1 MIPVRALILA
11 LLMLCAAPAAAVA
24 SDPGLGLAGWSVE
37 ALSGAKARIAAL
49 REDVTLAPEEMARTA
64 AAARKAAMSGP
75 GVRGFTYFMILL
87 FSAVAVEWLFW
98 TYAYSP
104 LRALRAAQAG
114 SPSAALRLGLR
125 RLALSVSGLLLFM
138 VAAVGASAALA
149 WPPGAQE
156 VALSVFL
163 LLFALRLAWM
173 LVVAALSPGKP
184 ALRMVPVD
192 PARARWLAAAA
203 MLALALLALG
213 RILPGT
219 LEHAARAAHAGSA
232 LRFALYTAAA
242 VVLVVASLLLFPRGG
257 AGRPLFPRSFVLA
270 LLAATVYVAWLLHPE
285 AAGVAAIAAIVL
297 ALLIGLRPIVYFYW
311 QDQPE
316 QSALPAIVLSLARF
330 VTVLAG
336 LGAAAVALDTPLEAL
351 VESGHPLARVG
362 LRLLGVAVL
371 ALLAHG
377 VWIAIRS
384 LVDQRMAK
392 IAPAGPHEA
401 HEPPGAKSR
410 LLTLLPLLRVT
421 VAVLLLAML
430 VMSTLWALGVQITP
444 LLAGAGV
451 VGLAIGFGAQTL
463 VKDIVSGVF
472 YLIDD
477 AFRIGEYIQSGNFK
491 GVVESF
497 SLRSVK
503 LRHHRGALFTVPFG
517 ALGAIQNMSRDWV
530 IDKLTVGITYDSDLD
545 KAKKLIKR
553 IGQDLAA
560 DPELGR
566 HFLEPLKMQ
575 GVEAFGDFAI
585 QIRMKMK
592 TLPGEQFVIRRKAL
606 AMIKKAFDAN
616 GIKFAFPTVQ
626 LAGGGEPGAAAA
638 AAAQQVLAREAPP
651 AA

>member
-1 MIPVRALILA
+1 MTRLIPFLVTLA
-11 LLMLCAAPAAAVA
+11 LLM
-24 SDPGLGLAGWSVE
+24 PGLSAAQGDTGPGLAGWSVD
-37 ALSGAKARIAAL
+37 ALAGAKERIASL
-49 REDVTLAPEEMARTA
+49 RADIALAPADLARTI
-64 AAARKAAMSGP
+64 AAARGALMSGP
-75 GVRGFTYFMILL
+75 GVRGFTYFAILL
-87 FSAVAVEWLFW
+87 FTAVAMEWLFW

-104 LRALRAAQAG
+104 LRALRAAKAD
-114 SPSAALRLGLR
+114 SPSAALRIGLR
-125 RLALSVSGLLLFM
+125 RLTLSASALVLFM
-138 VAAVGASAALA
+138 VAAMGASAALA

-156 VALSVFL
+156 IALSVFL
-163 LLFALRLAWM
+163 LVFALRLAWM
-173 LVVAALSPGKP
+173 LVSVALSPGRP
-184 ALRMVPVD
+184 DLRLVPVE
-192 PARARWLAAAA
+192 PARARWLAAAVMA
-203 MLALALLALG
+203 ALALLAFG
-213 RILPGT
+213 RIVPGT
-219 LEHAARAAHAGSA
+219 LEHAAGAAHAGGA

-242 VVLVVASLLLFPRGG
+242 GVLVVASLALFPRGTG
-257 AGRPLFPRSFVLA
+257 AGRPLFPRAFVLA
-270 LLAATVYVAWLLHPE
+270 LLAAGVHLTWLLRAD
-285 AAGVAAIAAIVL
+285 AAGVAAIAAVVI

-311 QDQPE
+311 QDQPA
-316 QSALPAIVLSLARF
+316 QGALPAIVLSLARF
-330 VTVLAG
+330 VTVLLG
-336 LGAAAVALDTPLEAL
+336 IGAAAVALDTPLEAL
-351 VESGHPLARVG
+351 VESGHPLAQVG

-392 IAPAGPHEA
+392 IAPADP

-517 ALGAIQNMSRDWV
+517 SLGAIQNMSRDWV

-553 IGQDLAA
+553 IGQELAA

-566 HFLEPLKMQ
+566 HSLEPLKMQ

-616 GIKFAFPTVQ
+616 GIRFAFPTVQ
-626 LAGGGEPGAAAA
+626 LAGGAEPGPAAA
-638 AAAQQVLAREAPP
+638 AAAQQMLAREAPP

>member
-1 MIPVRALILA
+1 MIPVRALVLA
-11 LLMLCAAPAAAVA
+11 LAISCVAPAAAIA
-24 SDPGLGLAGWSVE
+24 SDPGPGLAGQSVE

-49 REDVTLAPEEMARTA
+49 REDLALAPEEMARTA

-75 GVRGFTYFMILL
+75 GVRGFTYLMILL

-104 LRALRAAQAG
+104 LRALRAAQPG
-114 SPSAALRLGLR
+114 TPSEALRLGLR

-149 WPPGAQE
+149 WPPGTQE

-173 LVVAALSPGKP
+173 LVEAALSPGKP
-184 ALRMVPVD
+184 GLRLVPVD
-192 PARARWLAAAA
+192 PARTRWLAAAA

-219 LEHAARAAHAGSA
+219 LEHAAGAVHAGSA
-232 LRFALYTAAA
+232 LRFALYTAATT
-242 VVLVVASLLLFPRGG
+242 VLVVASLLLFPRGG
-257 AGRPLFPRSFVLA
+257 GSGRPLFPRSFVLA
-270 LLAATVYVAWLLHPE
+270 LLAAAVYAAWLSNPA
-285 AAGVAAIAAIVL
+285 AAGVAAIAAIVI

-330 VTVLAG
+330 ITVLAG
-336 LGAAAVALDTPLEAL
+336 IGAAAVALDTPLEAL

-392 IAPAGPHEA
+392 IAPSDP

-430 VMSTLWALGVQITP
+430 VLSTLWALGVQITP

-517 ALGAIQNMSRDWV
+517 SLGAIQNMSRDWV
-530 IDKLTVGITYDSDLD
+530 IDKLTVGITYDSNLD

-606 AMIKKAFDAN
+606 AMIKKAFDEN

-626 LAGGGEPGAAAA
+626 LAGGAEPGAAAA

-651 AA
+651 AG

>member
-1 MIPVRALILA
+1 MIPVRALVLA
-11 LLMLCAAPAAAVA
+11 LAMLCVAPAAAVA
-24 SDPGLGLAGWSVE
+24 SDPGPGLAGWSVQ

-49 REDVTLAPEEMARTA
+49 REDVALAPEEMARTA
-64 AAARKAAMSGP
+64 AAARKAVMSGP

-104 LRALRAAQAG
+104 LRALRAAQPG

-173 LVVAALSPGKP
+173 LVAAALSPGKP

-219 LEHAARAAHAGSA
+219 LEHAAGAAHAGSA
-232 LRFALYTAAA
+232 LRLALYTAAA
-242 VVLVVASLLLFPRGG
+242 AVLVVASLLLFPRGG

-270 LLAATVYVAWLLHPE
+270 LLATTVYVAWLLNPE
-285 AAGVAAIAAIVL
+285 AAGVAAIVAIVL

-392 IAPAGPHEA
+392 IAPADP

-430 VMSTLWALGVQITP
+430 VLSTLWALGVQITP

-517 ALGAIQNMSRDWV
+517 SLGAIQNMSRDWV
-530 IDKLTVGITYDSDLD
+530 IDKLTVGITYDSDLG

-606 AMIKKAFDAN
+606 AMIKKAFDEN

-626 LAGGGEPGAAAA
+626 LAGGAEPGAAAA

>member
-1 MIPVRALILA
+1 MRPVRALALA
-11 LLMLCAAPAAAVA
+11 LAMLCMAPAASIA
-24 SDPGLGLAGWSVE
+24 SDAGPGLAGSSVE
-37 ALSGAKARIAAL
+37 ALAGAKARIASL
-49 REDVTLAPEEMARTA
+49 REDMARAPEDLAKTA
-64 AAARKAAMSGP
+64 ATARKAFMSGP

-104 LRALRAAQAG
+104 LRALRAVVAD
-114 SPSAALRLGLR
+114 SPSAALRIGLR

-156 VALSVFL
+156 IALSVFL
-163 LLFALRLAWM
+163 LVFALRLGWM
-173 LVVAALSPGKP
+173 LVSITLSPGRP
-184 ALRMVPVD
+184 AFRMVPVE
-192 PARARWLAAAA
+192 PARARWLAGAA
-203 MLALALLALG
+203 MLALGLLALG

-219 LEHAARAAHAGSA
+219 LEHAAGAAHAGSA
-232 LRFALYTAAA
+232 MRFALYTAAA
-242 VVLVVASLLLFPRGG
+242 AVLAVASLVFFPRGSG
-257 AGRPLFPRSFVLA
+257 PGRPLFPRSFVHA
-270 LLAATVYVAWLLHPE
+270 LLATAVYVAWLLNPE
-285 AAGVAAIAAIVL
+285 AAGVAAIAAVVI

-311 QDQPE
+311 QDQPRE
-316 QSALPAIVLSLARF
+316 GALPAIVLSLARF

-336 LGAAAVALDTPLEAL
+336 VGAAAVALDTPLEAL

-362 LRLLGVAVL
+362 LRMLGVAVL

-384 LVDQRMAK
+384 LVDQRMAQ
-392 IAPAGPHEA
+392 IAPADTNEL
-401 HEPPGAKSR
+401 PGAKSR

-430 VMSTLWALGVQITP
+430 VLSTLWALGVQITP

-477 AFRIGEYIQSGNFK
+477 AFRIGEYVQAGSFK
-491 GVVESF
+491 GQVESF

-503 LRHHRGALFTVPFG
+503 LRHHRGPLFTVPFG
-517 ALGAIQNMSRDWV
+517 SLGAIQNMSRDWV
-530 IDKLTVGITYDSDLD
+530 IDKLSIGITYDSDIE
-545 KAKKLIKR
+545 KARKLVKR

-575 GVEAFGDFAI
+575 GVEAFGDFAV

-592 TLPGEQFVIRRKAL
+592 TRPGEQFVIRRKAL
-606 AMIKKAFDAN
+606 AMIKKAFDEN
-616 GIKFAFPTVQ
+616 GIRFAFPTVQ
-626 LAGGGEPGAAAA
+626 LAGGAEPGAAAA
-638 AAAQQVLAREAPP
+638 AAAQRVLAREAPP
-651 AA
+651 AG